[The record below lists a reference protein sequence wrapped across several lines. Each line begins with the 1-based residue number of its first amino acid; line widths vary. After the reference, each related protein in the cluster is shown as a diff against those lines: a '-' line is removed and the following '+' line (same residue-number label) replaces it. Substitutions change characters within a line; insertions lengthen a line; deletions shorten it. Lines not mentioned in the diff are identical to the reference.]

1 MKNKIWRFLS
11 YVLVAVLTAGITMTA
26 NLLFSET
33 SKLDQLEHFL
43 LTYHVDEQDKTK
55 LEDAAANGMI
65 SAVGDRWSYY
75 IPADQ
80 YAAFMENKNN
90 AYVGIGVTVQAVEG
104 GYQITAV
111 AQGGS
116 SQEAGL
122 QPGDLLIEADG
133 TSLADLPLE
142 EGKKLIQGEEGTT
155 VNLKILR
162 QGQTLSYTVTR
173 KTVKIQVATGKLLSH
188 GVGYIKIANFNATC
202 AQETI
207 ARIQELQQQG
217 ATSILFDVR
226 FNGGGY
232 AHEMIQLL
240 DYLLPEGPLFRT
252 EDYSGKTQVES
263 SDAAFLD
270 MPMAVLV
277 NGESYSAAEFF
288 AAALEEYDAAV
299 VVGQQTSGKG
309 YFQNTFL
316 LNDGSAVAISTGK
329 YCTPNGVSLEGVG
342 ITPEI
347 FVEVDENMAAAIYA
361 GTLAPEEDPQ
371 ILAAIN
377 ALKSAK

>member
-11 YVLVAVLTAGITMTA
+11 YVLVAALAAGITMTA

-33 SKLDQLEHFL
+33 SKLDQLAHFL

-55 LEDAAANGMI
+55 LEDAAANGML

-104 GYQITAV
+104 GYQVKSV
-111 AQGGS
+111 APEGS
-116 SQEAGL
+116 SQEAGIR
-122 QPGDLLIEADG
+122 PGDLIVEADG
-133 TSLADLPLE
+133 TSLAGLPME
-142 EGKKLIQGEEGTT
+142 EGKKLIQGEEGTA

-162 QGQTLSYTVTR
+162 QGQTLSFTVTR
-173 KTVKIQVATGKLLSH
+173 KTVKVQVATGKLLSD

-252 EDYSGKTQVES
+252 EDYTGKTEVEH

-277 NGESYSAAEFF
+277 NAESYSAAEFF

-299 VVGQQTSGKG
+299 VVGQKTSGKG

-316 LNDGSAVAISTGK
+316 LSDGSAVAISTGK

-347 FVEVDENMAAAIYA
+347 LVEVDEDMAAEIYA
-361 GTLAPEEDPQ
+361 GTLAPEQDPQ